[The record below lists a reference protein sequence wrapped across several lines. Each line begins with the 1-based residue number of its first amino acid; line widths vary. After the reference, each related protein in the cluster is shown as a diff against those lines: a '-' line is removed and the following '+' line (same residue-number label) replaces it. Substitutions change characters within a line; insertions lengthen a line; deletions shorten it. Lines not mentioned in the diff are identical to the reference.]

1 MNGSLFFVLFCF
13 VLFFWFFFFFFALQ
27 NVDTGMYQKAWEG
40 KGTISFFLTAKQ
52 MEYSAASQVPITVPF
67 NLHDQTCSHSQLLLF
82 VETETTVLNSP
93 ITLTG

>member
-1 MNGSLFFVLFCF
+1 MNGSLFFF
-13 VLFFWFFFFFFALQ
+13 VLVFLFWFFFFFALQ
-27 NVDTGMYQKAWEG
+27 NVDRGMYQKAWEG